1 MALTPRGYQT
11 VSLSSTTA
19 AYISQATDALNN
31 ASVALIRVE
40 GGNTRWRDDGTAATS
55 ATGFPLNDGDV
66 MEYENDIDRLN
77 FARTG
82 ASTVTVHVSLY

>member
-1 MALTPRGYQT
+1 MATPRGYQT
-11 VSLSSTTA
+11 VSLTSTTA
-19 AYISQATDALNN
+19 AYVSQSTSALNN

-55 ATGFPLNDGDV
+55 ATGFPLNDGDI
-66 MEYENDIDRLN
+66 MTYNDDIDALN

-82 ASTVTVHVSLY
+82 ASTVSVHVALY